1 MSVCSPPLILY
12 KEITMIGIC
21 SNCGNHRWDKTVT
34 ETEIVCPRCHH
45 RWRYRRLPLFILSGC
60 SGVGKTTTG
69 QELLARQT
77 DFIVLDADLFY
88 NIMPHDSD
96 ADYLRQVEQMQSHSR
111 NLMQSGKPVLW
122 TMAGNL
128 DKLYQTYNCR
138 FFSAIYCLALTCGE
152 STLRERMTQG
162 RGITD
167 EGWIQSSVEYNRYFQ
182 THNRLG
188 DTGFDT
194 FDITDKSVR
203 EVADYV
209 EKWVKQHL
217 TV

>member
-1 MSVCSPPLILY
+1 
-12 KEITMIGIC
+12 MIGIC
-21 SNCGNHRWDKTVT
+21 PNCGNYRWDKTVT

-69 QELLARQT
+69 QALLTRQT

-152 STLRERMTQG
+152 SALRERMTKG

-167 EGWIQSSVEYNRYFQ
+167 EGWIQSSVDYNRYFM
-182 THNRLG
+182 THNRIGEQVFETLE
-188 DTGFDT
+188 
-194 FDITDKSVR
+194 ITDLSVN
-203 EVADYV
+203 EVADRV
-209 EKWVKQHL
+209 QAWVMEKMRAYRI
-217 TV
+217 